1 MSQVGQPSKDDQLAI
16 ISDYKGAFI
25 APLFYL
31 EDLMATAKKTPATKE
46 VKKTR
51 ARTIKGAFI
60 ADDPTTPDVN
70 EAWVETVVNAS
81 KEFVYFESREQE
93 PSSFDCADIKPT
105 RNTSSGRLEWKV
117 AKDDVARF
125 ESHFFVRNARIVRK

>member
-1 MSQVGQPSKDDQLAI
+1 
-16 ISDYKGAFI
+16 
-25 APLFYL
+25 
-31 EDLMATAKKTPATKE
+31 MATAKKTTANKA

-51 ARTIKGAFI
+51 ARTDEGAFI

-70 EAWVETVVNAS
+70 EAWVQEEVAGS
-81 KEFVYFESREQE
+81 KVQTGFTYYESRERE

-105 RNTSSGRLEWKV
+105 RNGSSGRLEWKV
-117 AKDDVARF
+117 ANDDVARF

>member
-1 MSQVGQPSKDDQLAI
+1 MSQAGQPSKDDQLAI

-51 ARTIKGAFI
+51 ARTDK
-60 ADDPTTPDVN
+60 
-70 EAWVETVVNAS
+70 
-81 KEFVYFESREQE
+81 R
-93 PSSFDCADIKPT
+93 
-105 RNTSSGRLEWKV
+105 
-117 AKDDVARF
+117 
-125 ESHFFVRNARIVRK
+125 RIYRR

>member
-1 MSQVGQPSKDDQLAI
+1 
-16 ISDYKGAFI
+16 
-25 APLFYL
+25 
-31 EDLMATAKKTPATKE
+31 MATAKKTPATKE

-70 EAWVETVVNAS
+70 EAWVEEEVAGSSSETG
-81 KEFVYFESREQE
+81 FVYFESREQE